1 MSSFPDSA
9 PTPDSA
15 PFLARGGPSGPAPA
29 SAPAATIRL
38 PAELHH
44 RFRFIAIDGSLLAE
58 AADRAAAL
66 IDALLAM
73 GVRVALLAEGGA
85 ALDLARRL
93 DGGVGGV
100 GGARGGRVEDRR
112 RLFLLGALGG
122 AALHGFDRRGRA
134 VALSAE
140 AEPGGRSALAALIAQ
155 VIAPL
160 RIEPRDRLAILPDPG
175 PGAPAAG
182 GRGLRDAPE
191 LAGAVHATAS
201 AQRLCDIL
209 ALQRELDQ
217 ELGSYAAPRDAA
229 WVIDEPGFDVAR
241 EHEIESL
248 LAIANGYLGSR
259 ASLAEGSSVSRP
271 ATFIAGAFE
280 PSADVSRVPELV
292 IAPDWGRL
300 SVAIEGE
307 SFSAETSGVLYHRR
321 HLDMRRGVLLRDCL
335 RRGESGHVAHL
346 HTLHAASLANRHVL
360 LEAVGAAPLNF
371 TGTIRVDAILSGD
384 VKSAS
389 GAAHWE
395 RFSADASA
403 TSLLLVGR
411 THGGLVT
418 AMTSHLRVLPE
429 RPAEGAPPADAPEG
443 ARCERTEGARSIAE
457 RCDISVRVAER
468 RRLFRTTTLHTSRD
482 TPAPRQAGEAL
493 QAELSSRTMDDLLGE
508 HTQAWAERW
517 RRADVEIDGAPKIER
532 ALRFAL
538 YHLIGAA
545 NPDDPRCSIGAR
557 GLSGEA
563 YRGHVFWDTEIF
575 LVPFYTHC
583 YPEAARALLLYRHR
597 TLPAARRK
605 AKALGYD
612 GALYAWESA
621 DTGDETTPPLVVTP
635 FGEVTRVLSGEQEHH
650 ISADVAYA
658 AHAYGRATGDLDFA
672 RGEGAE
678 ILIETARFWAS
689 RAELGPDGRA
699 HIRRVI
705 GPDEYH
711 EAVDDNAFTNWM
723 ARYNLRAAAATVRRG
738 GARDD
743 VLARLDLR
751 PEEVD
756 RWHDVADR
764 MVLGVDPETG
774 LIEQFAGYF
783 RLAPFAIAD
792 YAVRSAPVDVLL
804 GRERTQACQVVKQ
817 ADVVQLLA
825 LLWSAVPAGA
835 RRDNFLYYEPRTAHG
850 SSLSPGAHALVAAR
864 LDLHALAERYFDQTA
879 DIDLGNTMGNAAGGV
894 HVAAMGSL
902 WQAVAFGVAGVT
914 RVPRRPDGQPH
925 APPLPAD
932 DEALGIE
939 PHLLPA
945 WRHLKIPIFWRG
957 RALEIHVE
965 ADAIEVALE
974 GSAPLPICALDA
986 GAPAC
991 AVLAEPGRRYAA
1003 RRIGGR
1009 FHSWEEVTTW

>member
-1 MSSFPDSA
+1 MSSLPDSA
-9 PTPDSA
+9 PMPDSA
-15 PFLARGGPSGPAPA
+15 PFLMRGGSSSPAAA
-29 SAPAATIRL
+29 SAPAAIRL
-38 PAELHH
+38 PAELHR
-44 RFRFIAIDGSLLAE
+44 RFRFLAIDGGLVAQ
-58 AADRAAAL
+58 AGDRAAPL

-73 GVRVALLAEGGA
+73 GARVAVLAA
-85 ALDLARRL
+85 AEAVPDLARRL
-93 DGGVGGV
+93 GR
-100 GGARGGRVEDRR
+100 RGRAEERR
-112 RLFLLGALGG
+112 RLFVGALG
-122 AALHGFDRRGRA
+122 AAELHGFDRRGDAVPLVARA
-134 VALSAE
+134 A
-140 AEPGGRSALAALIAQ
+140 PDGRSALAELLAR
-155 VIAPL
+155 VVAPL
-160 RIEPRDRLAILPDPG
+160 RIEPRDRLAISPDPG
-175 PGAPAAG
+175 GGAPAAYAG
-182 GRGLRDAPE
+182 GLRDAPE
-191 LAGAVHATAS
+191 LAGAIHATAS

-209 ALQRELDQ
+209 ALQRELDL
-217 ELGSYAAPRDAA
+217 ELGPHAAPRDAA

-300 SVAIEGE
+300 SVVIEGE
-307 SFSAETSGVLYHRR
+307 PFSAETRGVLHHRR
-321 HLDMRRGVLLRDCL
+321 ELDMRRGVLLRDCL
-335 RRGESGHVAHL
+335 RCGEGGHLARL
-346 HTLHAASLANRHVL
+346 HTLHAASLADRHVL
-360 LEAVGAAPLNF
+360 MEAVSVAPLNF

-389 GAAHWE
+389 GAAHWK
-395 RFSADASA
+395 RFAADASA
-403 TSLLLVGR
+403 RSLILVGR

-429 RPAEGAPPADAPEG
+429 QAAEGAPPPEAAEG
-443 ARCERTEGARSIAE
+443 ARCARTSDARSIAE
-457 RCDISVRVAER
+457 RCEVSVRVAER

-493 QAELSSRTMDDLLGE
+493 QAELSARTMDDLLGE
-508 HTQAWAERW
+508 HARAWAERW

-538 YHLIGAA
+538 YHLIGSA
-545 NPDDPRCSIGAR
+545 NPDDPRCSVGAR

-563 YRGHVFWDTEIF
+563 YRGHVFWDTDIF
-575 LVPFYTHC
+575 LVPFYAHC

-597 TLPAARRK
+597 TLPGARRK
-605 AKALGYD
+605 ARALGYE

-621 DTGDETTPPLVVTP
+621 DTGDETTPPLVITP

-711 EAVDDNAFTNWM
+711 EGVDDNAFTNWM

-738 GARDD
+738 DARGD

-751 PEEVD
+751 PEEAD
-756 RWHDVADR
+756 RWCDVADR
-764 MVLGVDPETG
+764 IALGIDPETG

-783 RLAPFAIAD
+783 RLAPFSIAD
-792 YAVRSAPVDVLL
+792 HAVRSAPIDVLL
-804 GRERTQACQVVKQ
+804 GRERTQGCQVVKQ
-817 ADVVQLLA
+817 ADVVQLVA
-825 LLWSAVPAGA
+825 LLWSAVPARA

-894 HVAAMGSL
+894 HIAAMGSL
-902 WQAVAFGVAGVT
+902 WQAVAFGVAGIT
-914 RVPRRPDGQPH
+914 RVPRSERPDGPGR
-925 APPLPAD
+925 APLPPAD
-932 DEALGIE
+932 DEAIGIE
-939 PHLLPA
+939 PHLLPG
-945 WRHLKIPIFWRG
+945 WRHLEIPISWRG

-965 ADAIEVALE
+965 DGAVEVALE
-974 GSAPLPICALDA
+974 GSAPLTICALDA

-991 AVLAEPGRRYAA
+991 AVLAEPGRRYVA
-1003 RRIGGR
+1003 RRAGGR
-1009 FHSWEEVTTW
+1009 FHPWEEVTTW

>member
-1 MSSFPDSA
+1 MSSLLDSA
-9 PTPDSA
+9 AGPPALT
-15 PFLARGGPSGPAPA
+15 RGGPGSPGLA
-29 SAPAATIRL
+29 SPPAAATRL

-44 RFRFIAIDGSLLAE
+44 RFRFIAIDASLLPE
-58 AADRAAAL
+58 AADAAAAL
-66 IDALLAM
+66 LAV
-73 GVRVALLAEGGA
+73 GARVALLAREGVPH
-85 ALDLARRL
+85 LARRL
-93 DGGVGGV
+93 E
-100 GGARGGRVEDRR
+100 RVVRPENRR
-112 RLFLLGALGG
+112 RLFVGALGG
-122 AALHGFDRRGRA
+122 AELYGFDRRGA
-134 VALSAE
+134 AIALVDR
-140 AEPGGRSALAALIAQ
+140 AEPHGRSAVAALLAQ

-160 RIEPRDRLAILPDPG
+160 RIARHDWLAISPDPG
-175 PGAPAAG
+175 GGAPAADA
-182 GRGLRDAPE
+182 RGLRDAPE
-191 LAGAVHATAS
+191 LAGAIHATAG
-201 AQRLCDIL
+201 AQRLGEIL
-209 ALQRELDQ
+209 ALQRELDR
-217 ELGSYAAPRDAA
+217 ELGPLAAPRDAA
-229 WVIDEPGFDVAR
+229 WSIEEPGFDVAR

-248 LAIANGYLGSR
+248 LAIANGYIGSR
-259 ASLAEGSSVSRP
+259 ASLPEGSRVSRP

-300 SVAIEGE
+300 SVTIEGE
-307 SFSAETSGVLYHRR
+307 SFSAETSGVLHHLRA
-321 HLDMRRGVLLRDCL
+321 LDMRRGVLLRECL
-335 RRGESGHVAHL
+335 RRGEAGHLTHL

-360 LEAVGAAPLNF
+360 VEALSVAPLNF

-395 RFSADASA
+395 RFTADASA
-403 TSLLLVGR
+403 DSLLLVGHTR
-411 THGGLVT
+411 GGLET
-418 AMTSHLRVLPE
+418 AMTSHLRVLPGQA
-429 RPAEGAPPADAPEG
+429 AEGSPPPEAGEG
-443 ARCERTEGARSIAE
+443 ACCERTEGARSIAE
-457 RCDISVRVAER
+457 RCDISVRVAEP
-468 RRLFRTTTLHTSRD
+468 RRLFRTTTLHTSREA
-482 TPAPRQAGEAL
+482 PAPREAGEAL
-493 QAELSSRTMDDLLGE
+493 QAELSRRAMDDVLGE
-508 HTQAWAERW
+508 HARAWAERW

-557 GLSGEA
+557 ALSGEA
-563 YRGHVFWDTEIF
+563 YRGHVFWDTDIF

-583 YPEAARALLLYRHR
+583 YPEAARALMLYRHR
-597 TLPAARRK
+597 TLAGARRK
-605 AKALGYD
+605 AKALGYE

-658 AHAYGRATGDLDFA
+658 AHAYGRATGDLDFE

-689 RAELGPDGRA
+689 RAEIGADGLA

-723 ARYNLRAAAATVRRG
+723 ARYNLRAAADVVRRG
-738 GARDD
+738 VARGD

-756 RWHDVADR
+756 RFRDVADR
-764 MVLGVDPETG
+764 MVLGIDPRTG

-783 RLAPFAIAD
+783 RLEPFSIAD
-792 YAVRSAPVDVLL
+792 YAVRSAPIDVLL

-850 SSLSPGAHALVAAR
+850 SSLSPGMHALVAAR
-864 LDLHALAERYFDQTA
+864 LDLHAHAERYFDQTA
-879 DIDLGNTMGNAAGGV
+879 DIDLSNTMGNAAVGV
-894 HVAAMGSL
+894 HIAAMGSL

-914 RVPRRPDGQPH
+914 RVPRSALSQQLPH
-925 APPLPAD
+925 APPSAGE
-932 DEALGIE
+932 DEAIAIE
-939 PHLLPA
+939 PHLLPG

-965 ADAIEVALE
+965 DGAVEVALE
-974 GSAPLPICALDA
+974 GSAPLPIGQLDA
-986 GAPAC
+986 GAPAS
-991 AVLAEPGRRYAA
+991 AVLAEPGRRYAT

-1009 FHSWEEVTTW
+1009 FQPWEEVTTC

>member
-1 MSSFPDSA
+1 MSSLLDSA
-9 PTPDSA
+9 AGPPA
-15 PFLARGGPSGPAPA
+15 LARGGPGSPGPA
-29 SAPAATIRL
+29 SAPAAATRL

-44 RFRFIAIDGSLLAE
+44 RFRFIAIDASLLPE
-58 AADRAAAL
+58 AADAAAAL
-66 IDALLAM
+66 LDALLAL
-73 GVRVALLAEGGA
+73 GARVALLAREGVPH
-85 ALDLARRL
+85 LARRL
-93 DGGVGGV
+93 E
-100 GGARGGRVEDRR
+100 RVVRPENRR
-112 RLFLLGALGG
+112 RLFVGALGG
-122 AALHGFDRRGRA
+122 AELYGFDRRGAA
-134 VALSAE
+134 VALVDR
-140 AEPGGRSALAALIAQ
+140 AEPHGRSAIAALLAQ
-155 VIAPL
+155 GIAPL
-160 RIEPRDRLAILPDPG
+160 RIARHDWLAISPDPG
-175 PGAPAAG
+175 EGAPAADA
-182 GRGLRDAPE
+182 RGLRDAPE
-191 LAGAVHATAS
+191 LAGAIHATAG
-201 AQRLCDIL
+201 AQRLGEIL
-209 ALQRELDQ
+209 ALQRELDR
-217 ELGSYAAPRDAA
+217 ELGPLAAPRDAA
-229 WVIDEPGFDVAR
+229 LSIEEPGFDVAR

-259 ASLAEGSSVSRP
+259 ASLPEGSRVSRP

-307 SFSAETSGVLYHRR
+307 SFSAETSGVLHHLRALDLRR
-321 HLDMRRGVLLRDCL
+321 AVLLRECL
-335 RRGESGHVAHL
+335 RRGEAGHLTYL
-346 HTLHAASLANRHVL
+346 HTLHAASLADRHVL
-360 LEAVGAAPLNF
+360 VEALSVAPLNF

-395 RFSADASA
+395 RFAADASA
-403 TSLLLVGR
+403 DSLLLVGHTR
-411 THGGLVT
+411 GGLET
-418 AMTSHLRVLPE
+418 AMTSHLRVLPGQA
-429 RPAEGAPPADAPEG
+429 AEGSPPPEAGEG

-457 RCDISVRVAER
+457 RCDIGVRVAEP

-482 TPAPRQAGEAL
+482 TPAPREAGEAL
-493 QAELSSRTMDDLLGE
+493 QAELSRRAMDDVLGE
-508 HTQAWAERW
+508 HTRAWAERW

-563 YRGHVFWDTEIF
+563 YRGHVFWDTETF

-597 TLPAARRK
+597 TLAGARRK
-605 AKALGYD
+605 AKALGYE
-612 GALYAWESA
+612 GALYAWEST

-635 FGEVTRVLSGEQEHH
+635 FGEVIRVLSGEQEHH

-658 AHAYGRATGDLDFA
+658 AHAYGRATGDLDFE

-689 RAELGPDGRA
+689 RAEIGADGLA

-723 ARYNLRAAAATVRRG
+723 ARYNLRAAADVVRRG
-738 GARDD
+738 VAGGD

-756 RWHDVADR
+756 RFRDVADR
-764 MVLGVDPETG
+764 LVLGIDPRTG

-783 RLAPFAIAD
+783 RLEPFSIAD
-792 YAVRSAPVDVLL
+792 YAVRSAPIDVLL

-850 SSLSPGAHALVAAR
+850 SSLSPGMHALVAAR
-864 LDLHALAERYFDQTA
+864 LDLHAHAERYFDQTA

-894 HVAAMGSL
+894 HIAAMGSL

-914 RVPRRPDGQPH
+914 RVPRSALAQRLPH
-925 APPLPAD
+925 APPSAGE
-932 DEALGIE
+932 DEAIGIE
-939 PHLLPA
+939 PHLLPG

-965 ADAIEVALE
+965 DDAVEVALE
-974 GSAPLPICALDA
+974 GSAPLPIGLLDG
-986 GAPAC
+986 GAPAS
-991 AVLAEPGRRYAA
+991 AVVAEPGRRYAT

-1009 FHSWEEVTTW
+1009 FQPWEEVTSC